1 MSDTPTGPTFF
12 VRAATTWTA
21 DDGAPSSETL
31 GRTRLA
37 TTRLGRMAAHVVSA
51 LPTLAQL
58 RRTRPRWVIGTAHC
72 SLEGMLLA
80 RDTVSSALRV
90 ETMLPDGVA
99 QELSARVGGL
109 QPWTTIA
116 AGPSTVAMAL
126 FEAAAL
132 LGTGA
137 EDVVVIIAEAELPAA
152 LQPSVRYEPLAVAL
166 HLTADPGPGD
176 LAMLAGPDLVRT
188 APEHATG
195 PHAGSP
201 GRAALLL
208 ARAAL
213 AGTATRVVLEDAVVA
228 DPAGPGRWSVEIRP
242 VGATGA

>member
-1 MSDTPTGPTFF
+1 MTEPATGPTFY

-21 DDGAPSSETL
+21 DDGAPSADAL
-31 GRTRLA
+31 GRTRQA

-51 LPTLAQL
+51 LPTLPQL
-58 RRTRPRWVIGTAHC
+58 RRTRPRWIVASAYCALDG
-72 SLEGMLLA
+72 LLRA
-80 RDTVSSALRV
+80 RGAASSALRV

-99 QELSARVGGL
+99 HELAARVGGL

-126 FEAAAL
+126 FEAAGL
-132 LGTGA
+132 LGTVT
-137 EDVVVIIAEAELPAA
+137 EDVVLVVAEAELPESMKAA
-152 LQPSVRYEPLAVAL
+152 PRYEPLAVAL

-176 LAMLAGPDLVRT
+176 LALLAGPDLVRE
-188 APEHATG
+188 APPRATG

-213 AGTATRVVLEDAVVA
+213 AGEATRVVLEDTVVA
-228 DPAGPGRWSVEIRP
+228 DPGGPGRWSVEIKP
-242 VGATGA
+242 VEATGA